1 MKEALALESSNPSV
15 RRGSDSLLPLMIAA
29 LVLGAAWTLASRVP
43 PSTAPLSAAPPSPK
57 EGFSAPDFTL
67 ESFDGS
73 SLTLSDLRGKVV
85 VVNLWA
91 SWCLPCRY
99 EMPAFEAAYQRYRD
113 AGLTVV
119 GVNMTPQDSEPAA
132 RGFAGQLGLTFPI
145 VLDRNGAVARQYRL
159 LGLPSTFFVD
169 RRGII
174 RTVIVGGP
182 LSQAA
187 IEAHIENLLQE
198 Q

>member
-1 MKEALALESSNPSV
+1 
-15 RRGSDSLLPLMIAA
+15 
-29 LVLGAAWTLASRVP
+29 
-43 PSTAPLSAAPPSPK
+43 
-57 EGFSAPDFTL
+57 
-67 ESFDGS
+67 
-73 SLTLSDLRGKVV
+73 
-85 VVNLWA
+85 
-91 SWCLPCRY
+91 
-99 EMPAFEAAYQRYRD
+99 MPAFEAAYQRYRD

-132 RGFAGQLGLTFPI
+132 RAFAGQLGLTFPI
-145 VLDRNGAVARQYRL
+145 VLDRDGSVARQYRL

-169 RRGII
+169 RQGII

-182 LSQAA
+182 LSEAA